1 MHELTEKEFNSFKR
15 ICEKDGIKYDTEE
28 EYREAARNLFEYVK
42 LTYEMAREHHGW
54 EQRLKDEPRG
64 FWLDSAGRTCYV
76 CHTNVHGQI
85 WFDKWGLKCAN
96 CQEAFEKK
104 VFPGYVLKD
113 RDNEKHVTD
122 SQLNWKYGVCPRT
135 IKKLTRT
142 GLLKARQIPNG
153 PAIFLRKE
161 NPDLP
166 QIIRDYKKPAPSSSN
181 K

>member
-1 MHELTEKEFNSFKR
+1 M
-15 ICEKDGIKYDTEE
+15 
-28 EYREAARNLFEYVK
+28 
-42 LTYEMAREHHGW
+42 
-54 EQRLKDEPRG
+54 
-64 FWLDSAGRTCYV
+64 
-76 CHTNVHGQI
+76 
-85 WFDKWGLKCAN
+85 
-96 CQEAFEKK
+96 K

-122 SQLNWKYGVCPRT
+122 SQLNWKYGVHPQT
-135 IKKLTRT
+135 IKKLTRS

-166 QIIRDYKKPAPSSSN
+166 QVIEDYKKASHSPLN